1 MAFCRLWDGDRHI
14 HGAGPAA
21 GEVEEHGFLQC
32 RAVQSIGAVLGI
44 DVGSAQAVHHYDH
57 SANWRGLR
65 AQLHIDGA
73 AAAR

>member
-1 MAFCRLWDGDRHI
+1 MAFCRLRDGNRHI

-21 GEVEEHGFLQC
+21 GEVEEHGPAQ
-32 RAVQSIGAVLGI
+32 RGAIQSIGAVLGI

-57 SANWRGLR
+57 SAAWRGR
-65 AQLHIDGA
+65 WPHLHIDGA